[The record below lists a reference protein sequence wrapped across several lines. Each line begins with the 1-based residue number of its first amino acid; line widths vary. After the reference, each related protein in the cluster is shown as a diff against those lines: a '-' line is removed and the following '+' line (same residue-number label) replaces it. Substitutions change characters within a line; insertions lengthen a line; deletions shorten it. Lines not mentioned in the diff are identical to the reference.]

1 MPAFSIAIIK
11 RKKSRSLVFLFILL
25 GTLAAPSLALG
36 LGTKHEDLNVLLI
49 SIDTIRPDRLSCYS
63 SKHLQTPHIDALAA
77 KGVLFERAFAHNPM
91 TLPSHVNMLTG
102 TTPPY
107 HGVHENSRSILTPDF
122 FTLAEYLKEKEYSTG
137 AFIGSFALDPR
148 FGLDQGFDVY
158 DKSYPAR
165 TSSLSPPER
174 NAGQVIQS
182 ALSWVEKQNS
192 GWFLFIHLWD
202 PHDPYSPPQ
211 PFSEKFKDDP
221 YSGEVAYV
229 DSELGKLFDYLES
242 KELTKRTLIVLTGD
256 HGESLG
262 EHGELTHDYFAYNST
277 LWIPLIV
284 AAPGIQAA
292 RVGEYVCHID
302 LFPTVCDLLSLEK
315 PSFLQG
321 VSLLPLLKGGKI
333 EKRAIYF
340 ESLDA
345 YYNRGWAPLR
355 GFTEEK
361 SKFIDSPVP
370 EYYNLEA
377 DFNEQNNLVRKIDL
391 EGQKNRMKALL
402 DGLSSSQNAPTP
414 QRVDRETREKLK
426 SLGYISSP
434 VSKFKENYGPEDDL
448 KTLLPLNQ
456 KMYTALKLNEEGK
469 ALQAVKLLH
478 EIIKERKDFI
488 NAYSYLSE
496 IYQSGGF
503 GADALAVLENGYKN
517 NPEDYGI
524 ISSYGVLLVKQGKLD
539 EGIEL
544 LQKSLA
550 IIDYYPEDWTY
561 LGVAYGQKG
570 EFGKALDC
578 YEKALSLDDADAM
591 IYYNKGLFHLSLFMQ
606 AKSRPDHAQALECFK
621 KAIELDPALALA
633 YNGLGVGYRVAGQTN
648 SAITVW
654 EKTLELNPDFDLP
667 IYNLGLAYLE
677 KGDKAQALKYF
688 EKYLALKGK
697 ALSPEE
703 RREIEDYIKNC
714 KN

>member
-1 MPAFSIAIIK
+1 MVAAF
-11 RKKSRSLVFLFILL
+11 LLILL
-25 GTLAAPSLALG
+25 GTIVASGLPLG
-36 LGTKHEDLNVLLI
+36 PERAQEDVNVLLI

-63 SKHLQTPHIDALAA
+63 PKHVQTPRIDALAA

-91 TLPSHVNMLTG
+91 TLPSHVNILTG
-102 TTPPY
+102 TTPLY
-107 HGVHENSRSILTPDF
+107 HGVHENSKSILTPDF
-122 FTLAEYLKEKEYSTG
+122 LTLAEYLKEKGYATG
-137 AFIGSFALDPR
+137 AFVGSFALDPR
-148 FGLDQGFDVY
+148 FGLNQGFDVY
-158 DKSYPAR
+158 DKSYPSK

-174 NAGQVIQS
+174 NADQVIEA
-182 ALSWVEKQNS
+182 ALGWLKEQRSK
-192 GWFLFIHLWD
+192 WFLFVHIWD

-211 PFSEKFKDDP
+211 PFSEKFKADL

-242 KELTKRTLIVLTGD
+242 QELTKKTLIVLTGD
-256 HGESLG
+256 HGEALG

-277 LWIPLIV
+277 LWIPLMI
-284 AAPGIQAA
+284 AAPGIPAA
-292 RVGEYVCHID
+292 RVGEYVCHAD
-302 LFPTVCDLLSLEK
+302 LFPTICDLLALEK
-315 PSFLQG
+315 PPYLQG
-321 VSLLPLLKGGKI
+321 VSLLPLFNGGKI

-345 YYNRGWAPLR
+345 FYNRGWAPLR

-361 SKFIDSPVP
+361 SKFIDSPLP

-377 DFNEQNNLVRKIDL
+377 DFNEQNNLVRKVDL
-391 EGQKNRMKALL
+391 ERQKEKMKSLL
-402 DGLSSSQNAPTP
+402 DGLSSFPNAPTT
-414 QRVDRETREKLK
+414 QKVDRETREKLK

-456 KMYTALKLNEEGK
+456 KIYKALKLNEEGK
-469 ALQAVKLLH
+469 VMQAVKLFH
-478 EIIKERKDFI
+478 ELIKERKDFI

-496 IYQSGGF
+496 IYQAGGF
-503 GADALAVLENGYKN
+503 GEDALAVLESGYKN

-539 EGIEL
+539 QGIEL

-570 EFGKALDC
+570 EFEKALDC
-578 YEKALSLDDADAM
+578 YEKALSLDDTDAM
-591 IYYNKGLFHLSLFMQ
+591 IYYNKGLFHLSRFMQ
-606 AKSRPDHAQALECFK
+606 AKSRPDYPRALECFK
-621 KAIELDPALALA
+621 KAIELDPGLAAA
-633 YNGLGVGYRVAGQTN
+633 YNGLGVGYRVAGQTDA
-648 SAITVW
+648 AITVW

-667 IYNLGLAYLE
+667 IYNLGVAYLE

-688 EKYLALKGK
+688 ENYLLLKGK
-697 ALSPEE
+697 TLSPEE
-703 RREIEDYIKNC
+703 RREIEEYIKNC